1 MRGFGREKI
10 KNNGLYLHAT
20 FTSHK
25 TLYVIM
31 KEETQ
36 KEKLVKKFNIQKES
50 LTEENI
56 LKDFQEDIKNLPNE
70 FRS

>member
-36 KEKLVKKFNIQKES
+36 TEIIEKTLQLLKGLTHAEAEEIIWKLHYRLKEVSVLI
-50 LTEENI
+50 
-56 LKDFQEDIKNLPNE
+56 
-70 FRS
+70 